1 MDKKMELKLI
11 ELRRDIHRHPELGN
25 KEFRTTSVIEKF
37 LSQAGIVTRRPSKT
51 GVVALISGT
60 KEGAGSSRVM
70 ALRAD
75 IDALPIAEKTNKP
88 YSSRTT
94 GVMHACG
101 HDANTAMVAGAALL
115 LARRRNE
122 FAGTVK
128 CIFQPNEEA
137 AGGALGMI
145 RAGVLKN
152 PVPDCIVG
160 IHVNPWLKTG
170 TLGVKAGAMMAA
182 VDRFTIK
189 IAGARSHGAYPHLGK
204 DSIVIAAQVIQSL
217 QSVVARQIDPV
228 DPAVVTVGT
237 IQGGEAFNV
246 LAGSVTITGT
256 VRALNNKMRRDIE
269 RIMRRHVAMIVKAYG
284 AGYSFEYESLG
295 RPLENSAKVLSLCR
309 RAGSAALG
317 KKNIVEIEKP
327 SMGGEDFSEYLR
339 YVPGCFIFMGARL
352 SVPHPWHSELFD
364 VDERALAKGAA
375 VLEEIAVS
383 YLLGK

>member
-1 MDKKMELKLI
+1 LKLI
-11 ELRRDIHRHPELGN
+11 ELRRDIHKNPELGN
-25 KEFRTTSVIEKF
+25 AEFRTTGVIEKF
-37 LSQAGIVTRRPSKT
+37 LRQDGIIVRRPAKT
-51 GVVALISGT
+51 GVVALITGT
-60 KEGAGSSRVM
+60 KKGAGPSRSI

-75 IDALPIAEKTNKP
+75 IDALPITEKTNKP
-88 YSSRTT
+88 YRSRAA

-101 HDANTAMVAGAALL
+101 HDANTSMVAGAALL
-115 LARRRNE
+115 LARRKNE
-122 FAGTVK
+122 FSGTVK

-182 VDRFTIK
+182 VDRFTIE
-189 IAGARSHGAYPHLGK
+189 ITGARSHGAYPHLGK

-237 IQGGEAFNV
+237 IHGGEAFNV

-256 VRALNNKMRRDIE
+256 VRTLNHKLRRDIARMME
-269 RIMRRHVAMIVKAYG
+269 RHVAMIVKAYG
-284 AGYSFEYESLG
+284 ANYRFSYEALG
-295 RPLENSAKVLSLCR
+295 QPLENSPKVLALCR
-309 RAGSAALG
+309 RAGGAVLG
-317 KKNIVEIEKP
+317 KKNIREIEKP

-339 YVPGCFIFMGARL
+339 YVPGCFVFMGARL
-352 SVPHPWHSELFD
+352 RVPHPWHSERFD
-364 VDERALAKGAA
+364 IDERALAKGAA
-375 VLEEIAVS
+375 VLEEIALS
-383 YLLGK
+383 YLS